1 MLYLPVPLLMHLHD
15 HNIKMP
21 EFDRALEDWFAKADH
36 HDNPE
41 MQMHY
46 FFGQY
51 LKTPVPNDRKILDF
65 FKELVFLA
73 SKTLELPV
81 YLMPPEFVHDI
92 QYDRIKEELVATPVQ
107 WSEVFKPRTMRK
119 GQLDLLTKMLASTS
133 RLKIMVAPTGLGK
146 TWVLLAYARARGLK
160 SLIIEPEK
168 GMESQLQHGYNVP
181 IIMGM
186 QHYMCA
192 AEKVPA
198 SVSGC
203 RVAGKDSPCS
213 GGCAWHDTVSTI
225 ITEINKFHPVAVNP
239 GNFWTWIDKV
249 GLVIV
254 DEYHKVFS
262 QLTSQHNIPSTVK
275 DENAQDWLSEEVE
288 NLDSAQLGL
297 YAELKALKAS
307 GVDIPKKMWQTY
319 DAIQHELRW
328 KKLFLDNFRHVL
340 IYDRNNTKYMKL
352 DKEGTINYFAS
363 LYPDKEIVFVSAT
376 PVKVSGAETIETKES
391 VTTKVNA
398 PIIYYPV
405 GNLSANSISANPEF
419 LEVAASVIMD
429 TYRHFRDN
437 KATKKII
444 IHSGNTGM
452 HGETISQLLRD
463 NGLKVMQHKKGALM
477 ETIEQFRKEDYD
489 ALVVASAD
497 AGYDFAGDVFGLQ
510 FILKVPYP
518 TLGDEWVAV
527 ENKYGRSYRWELYA
541 DETIS
546 QIVQASGRICRGA
559 DDVGIT
565 MILDEKFAKLY
576 NSHLAK
582 FPDSFKERL
591 YDVAGTLKNI
601 APSWQLEHYNKVE

>member
-1 MLYLPVPLLMHLHD
+1 MLYLPVSLLLHLHD
-15 HNIKMP
+15 HDVKMP
-21 EFDRALEDWFAKADH
+21 EFDKALENWYENAPLDL
-36 HDNPE
+36 PE
-41 MQMHY
+41 Y
-46 FFGQY
+46 YVSTFFGEY
-51 LKTPVPNDRKILDF
+51 LKLPVPVDEEIRKF
-65 FKELVFLA
+65 FRELGKAKE
-73 SKTLELPV
+73 KYLEMPL
-81 YLMPPEFVHDI
+81 YLMPPEFVYDI
-92 QYDRIKEELVATPVQ
+92 KYDKIKEELIATPVQ

-119 GQLDLLTKMLASTS
+119 GQLDLLTKMLASKS

-146 TWVLLAYARARGLK
+146 TWTLLAYARARGLK

-168 GMESQLQHGYNVP
+168 GMESQLQYGYNVP

-186 QHYMCA
+186 QHYKCL
-192 AEKVPA
+192 AEDVPA

-203 RVAGKDSPCS
+203 RVAGKNSPC
-213 GGCAWHDTVSTI
+213 GKGCAWHDTISKM

-239 GNFWTWIDKV
+239 GNFWTWIGKV

-262 QLTSQHNIPSTVK
+262 QLTSQHNIPANVK
-275 DENAQDWLSEEVE
+275 DENAQDWLAGEVE
-288 NLDSAQLGL
+288 ALDSLQLELYAQL
-297 YAELKALKAS
+297 KSLKAS
-307 GVDIPKKMWQTY
+307 GVDIPNKMWQKY
-319 DAIQHELRW
+319 DAVQHELRW

-340 IYDRNNTKYMKL
+340 IYERNNTKYMKL
-352 DKEGTINYFAS
+352 DKEGTVNYFAS

-376 PVKVSGAETIETKES
+376 PMKVSGAETIETKES

-405 GNLSANSISANPEF
+405 GNLSANSVSANPEY
-419 LEVAASVIMD
+419 LESAASVIMD
-429 TYRHFRDN
+429 MFRHFSD
-437 KATKKII
+437 KGTTKKII
-444 IHSGNTGM
+444 VHSGNTGM
-452 HGETISQLLRD
+452 HGEAISQLLRD

-477 ETIEQFRKEDYD
+477 ETIERFRQEDYD

-497 AGYDFAGDVFGLQ
+497 AGYDFYGDVFGLQ

-518 TLGDEWVAV
+518 TLGDEWVAI

-546 QIVQASGRICRGA
+546 QIVQASGRICRGS

-591 YDVAGTLKNI
+591 YDIAGTLKNT